1 MSTTRTFD
9 SVTWRIPN
17 MDCAAEESEI
27 RHALRDVAGVQ
38 RLAFR
43 LGARELAV
51 DAVPGT
57 LPQVEARLRAA
68 GFAPAAQTHGHAAPA
83 PAPESAGACCGSAC
97 AAPISLTAPA
107 PAAVGVAVSDSAR
120 DSVTWRIPNMDCAV
134 EEAEI
139 RKLLDDLPGV
149 HALRFALGA
158 RELAVDGAPGVLAQV
173 QARLTEGGFAPTA
186 VVAGHVSSAAT
197 ATAGTPPVAAA
208 SNFWRNLVYAPTLP
222 RIVGALVLAL
232 GAELARLLLPDHLGW
247 IGMALALGAVALS
260 GLSTYVKGVQALRR
274 GKLSINALMAV
285 AVTGA
290 ALIGQWPEAA
300 MVMAL
305 YALSEWL
312 EARAVDRAR
321 ASIGALLQ
329 MAPDT
334 VELRADGGAWRDSP
348 AAEVPLGATIR
359 VKPGTRLALDGVV
372 TAGHSAIDQ
381 APVTGESLPVD
392 KGEGDTVYA
401 GTLNQTGVLEVRVT
415 AGARDTQLARIIHAV
430 EQAQA
435 ARAPT
440 QAFIDRFAAWYT
452 PTVFV
457 IALAVAL
464 LGPALAGWS
473 WGASIYKALVML
485 VIACPCALLIAT
497 PVTIVSSLANAA
509 RRGVLIKGGVYLEGA
524 RRLKAVALD
533 KTGTLTLGKP
543 RLVAHELLSD
553 TELLA
558 PVLSAAQA
566 ISSHSDHPVSQA
578 IAQGLAAE
586 GVAGGALDQF
596 IDRPGHGVEAVVDG
610 RRLRLC
616 SQRAVEALG
625 LGSAALTERLA
636 LHQAQGRS
644 VSLLATD
651 TAVLALF
658 AVADTL
664 KDHAPEA
671 VRELHALGVTTVML
685 SGDHPAAAQA
695 VAAAAGIDQA
705 HGQLLPDDKLARIA
719 ALRQQHGPIAMVGD
733 GINDA
738 PALAAADIGIA
749 MGGAGTDTAMEAADV
764 VIMNDDLRRLPALIR
779 LSRCTHAVLWQNIVF
794 ALGIKAV
801 FLLLAVADGA
811 TMWMAVFADVGAS
824 LLVVTNGLRLLRA
837 RVD

>member
-1 MSTTRTFD
+1 MSTTRTF
-9 SVTWRIPN
+9 
-17 MDCAAEESEI
+17 ES
-27 RHALRDVAGVQ
+27 
-38 RLAFR
+38 
-43 LGARELAV
+43 
-51 DAVPGT
+51 P
-57 LPQVEARLRAA
+57 
-68 GFAPAAQTHGHAAPA
+68 AAPA
-83 PAPESAGACCGSAC
+83 GDACCGSAC
-97 AAPISLTAPA
+97 ASAAQINLSTPA
-107 PAAVGVAVSDSAR
+107 TPPSGAH
-120 DSVTWRIPNMDCAV
+120 DSVTWYIPNMDCAL

-139 RKLLDDLPGV
+139 RQLLADVPGV
-149 HALRFALGA
+149 EGLRFALGA
-158 RELAVDGAPGVLAQV
+158 RELTVNSAPGVLTQV
-173 QARLTEGGFAPTA
+173 EQRLRAGGFTP
-186 VVAGHVSSAAT
+186 SAASGAAPAHDHSHGHGHDHGHDHAT
-197 ATAGTPPVAAA
+197 AAPAGTPG
-208 SNFWRNLVYAPTLP
+208 FWRNLVYAPTLP
-222 RIVGALVLAL
+222 RLIAALGLAL
-232 GAELARLLLPDHLGW
+232 AAELAHLLLPGHLAW
-247 IGMALALGAVALS
+247 LGMAMALGAVLLS
-260 GLSTYVKGVQALRR
+260 GLSTYIKGVQSLRR

-305 YALSEWL
+305 YALSEWM

-321 ASIGALLQ
+321 ASISALLQ

-334 VELRADGGAWRDSP
+334 VELRNADGGWREI
-348 AAEVPLGATIR
+348 AAAQVPVGAIIR
-359 VKPGTRLALDGVV
+359 VKPGARLALDGVV

-392 KGEGDTVYA
+392 KAEGDTVYA
-401 GTLNQTGVLEVRVT
+401 GTLNQTGVLELRVT

-452 PTVFV
+452 PAVFA

-464 LGPALAGWS
+464 LGPVLAGWT
-473 WGASIYKALVML
+473 WWTAIYKALVIL

-509 RRGVLIKGGVYLEGA
+509 RRGMLIKGGVHLEGA

-543 RLVAHELLSD
+543 RLVAHESLSNN
-553 TELLA
+553 ELSALD
-558 PVLSAAQA
+558 LSAAQA
-566 ISSHSDHPVSQA
+566 LSSHSDHPVSRA
-578 IAQGLAAE
+578 IAEGLAAE
-586 GVAGGALDQF
+586 GVMAGTVTQF
-596 IDRPGHGVEAVVDG
+596 VDRPGSGVEAVVDG
-610 RRLRLC
+610 RRLRLF
-616 SQRAVEALG
+616 SQRAIEAAG
-625 LGSAALTERLA
+625 LGSALLTERLA
-636 LHQAQGRS
+636 AHQAQGRS
-644 VSLLATD
+644 VSLLASD
-651 TAVLALF
+651 TEVLALF
-658 AVADTL
+658 AVADTV
-664 KDHAPEA
+664 KYHAPEA
-671 VRELHALGVTTVML
+671 VRALHALGVTTVML

-695 VAAAAGIDQA
+695 VAAAAGVHQA

-719 ALRQQHGPIAMVGD
+719 ALRQQHGPTAMVGD

-779 LSRCTHAVLWQNIVF
+779 LSRRTHGVLWQNIVF

-801 FLLLAVADGA
+801 FLLLAVFGSA

-824 LLVVTNGLRLLRA
+824 LLVVTNGLRMLRA
-837 RVD
+837 AID